1 MQRIVDGYF
10 TCLKV
15 AIVACL
21 ALMVILVFGN
31 VVLRYAFNLGITMS
45 EELSRFLFVWL
56 TFLGAIVAFREHGH
70 LGVDMVVSRLS
81 PAGKRACLI
90 VSQALMLFVTW
101 LFLKG
106 SWEQTLINLDVRS
119 PSAGIS
125 MGLFYGVGLIFS
137 ISVGVMLLYD
147 FYRVVTG
154 RMSEAEMIQ
163 VKESE
168 ELEEVEELQHE
179 MDAHTAAHTPNK
191 SR

>member
-31 VVLRYAFNLGITMS
+31 VVLRYAFNMGITVS

-70 LGVDMVVSRLS
+70 LGVDMVVTRL
-81 PAGKRACLI
+81 PAAGKKVCLV
-90 VSQALMLFVTW
+90 VSQVLMLFVTW

-106 SWEQTLINLDVRS
+106 SWEQTLINLDVKS

-125 MGLFYGVGLIFS
+125 MGAFYGVGVVFS
-137 ISVGVMLLYD
+137 ISVGIMLLND
-147 FYRVVTG
+147 LYRLATG
-154 RMSEAEMIQ
+154 RMSDAELVQ

-179 MDAHTAAHTPNK
+179 IAAHSAAHNPNQ